1 MNIFEVTTEGVIYVP
16 KPDWRVKEPRPEFT
30 YSDPDTY
37 SVTFEPYIDEA
48 MQKMWAIEEEYLTSV
63 VVELL
68 RDRGYTVIEPGLN
81 TL

>member
-1 MNIFEVTTEGVIYVP
+1 MNIFEVTAEGTIYVP
-16 KPDWRVKEPRPEFT
+16 KPDWRVKEPRPEF
-30 YSDPDTY
+30 PY

-48 MQKMWAIEEEYLTSV
+48 MQKMWAIEEEILTTV